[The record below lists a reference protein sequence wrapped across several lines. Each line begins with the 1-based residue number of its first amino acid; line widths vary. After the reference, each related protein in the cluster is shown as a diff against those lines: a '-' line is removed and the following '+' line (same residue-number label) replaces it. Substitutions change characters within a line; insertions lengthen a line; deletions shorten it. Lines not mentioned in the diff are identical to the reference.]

1 MNIFFIKRWLSL
13 ALTVLMLF
21 SVTVAAVSCA
31 NSDDQPDNTAD
42 TTTVAPAG
50 EDNTPADTTTA
61 AEVADTTT
69 APLVEDDLPE
79 LNFGNT
85 TFHFLTWKQGVQE
98 YYAKDQTGDAVND
111 AIYYRNLEVE
121 NRLGVK
127 LEYTE
132 IAGNSSAFREYC
144 QTVMTAVSAGDKS
157 YDALGCYLRSAG
169 VLTLQH
175 ALVDLLEVDHINFD
189 QPWWPSSLTELNT
202 IDDKLYFMS
211 GDIATSL
218 VYQMMF
224 MIYNNDLGEAQ
235 GLTNPQD
242 MVLEGKW
249 TQDQMLAMATNI
261 YSDLDASGGKSE
273 GDRYGLFSYQHPNLD
288 IFYMGADMHYVE
300 PLASGELALSEDVLS
315 EKSYA
320 IIDKLIKLFYNSND
334 GYYTHKLTDSSTLM
348 YGNSLL
354 YNTTGQQ
361 LAQVYYNTDMNYS
374 ILPAPKYEEAQASYL
389 TPVAFTHSMYCIP
402 ISARDADMSGAVL
415 ECLASES
422 YRTVTPALFES
433 SFKYKYSKGEADSKI
448 FELIRSGVVF
458 DIGRPFFDELGGDAS
473 SPIRVWRMQIEN
485 GANFLA
491 SKSKTFIKQWDK
503 ALTTMNQNLLG

>member
-1 MNIFFIKRWLSL
+1 MSKISIKKLLSL
-13 ALTVLMLF
+13 LLAVLMLA
-21 SVTVAAVSCA
+21 SVTVAAASCA

-42 TTTVAPAG
+42 TTTATPSDEA
-50 EDNTPADTTTA
+50 NTPSDTTTA
-61 AEVADTTT
+61 AQVDDVTTE
-69 APLVEDDLPE
+69 PLVQDDLPE
-79 LNFGNT
+79 LNYNNT
-85 TFHFLTWKQGVQE
+85 TFNFLVWKQGVQE
-98 YYAKDQTGDAVND
+98 YYAESQTGDAVND
-111 AIYYRNLEVE
+111 AIYARNLEVE

-127 LEYTE
+127 LSYTE
-132 IAGNSSAFREYC
+132 IKGNSSAFREYC
-144 QTVMTAVSAGDKS
+144 QTVMTAVNAGDKS

-175 ALVDLLEVDHINFD
+175 ALVDLLEVDHVNFD

-218 VYQMMF
+218 LYQMMF
-224 MIYNNDLGEAQ
+224 MVYNNDLGEAQ

-249 TQDQMLAMATNI
+249 TQDAMLAMAANI
-261 YSDLDASGGKSE
+261 YSDLDASGDKSE

-288 IFYMGADMHYVE
+288 IFYMGAGMHYLE
-300 PLASGELALSEDVLS
+300 PTESGELKLSDDILS

-320 IIDKLIKLFYNSND
+320 IIDKLIAIFYDSND
-334 GYYTHKLTDSSTLM
+334 GYYTHKLSDSSTLM

-354 YNTTGQQ
+354 YNTTGQS
-361 LAQVYYNTDMNYS
+361 LAQVYYNSDMNYS
-374 ILPAPKYEEAQASYL
+374 ILPAPKYDEQQEKYL

-422 YRTVTPALFES
+422 YRTVSPALFES

-448 FELIRSGVVF
+448 FEMIRSGVVF
-458 DIGRPFFDELGGDAS
+458 DIGRPFFDELGGDDS
-473 SPIRVWRMQIEN
+473 SPIRIWRKQIES
-485 GANFLA
+485 GSNFLSSA
-491 SKSKTFIKQWDK
+491 SKIYTKQWDK
-503 ALTTMNQNLLG
+503 ALSEMNKNLIG